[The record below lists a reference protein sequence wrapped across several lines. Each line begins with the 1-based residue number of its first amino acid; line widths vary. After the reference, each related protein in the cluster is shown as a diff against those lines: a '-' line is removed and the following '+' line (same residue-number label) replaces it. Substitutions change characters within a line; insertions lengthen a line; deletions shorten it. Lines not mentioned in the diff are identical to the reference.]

1 MESEE
6 FEEIVEPIAPVIE
19 TIDYYYIKSD
29 KTHIGNLLKMLSS
42 KYPIPEEV
50 MNLILKSRLA

>member
-1 MESEE
+1 MDLEE

-29 KTHIGNLLKMLSS
+29 KTRIGNLLKSLSS
-42 KYPIPEEV
+42 KYPISEEV
-50 MNLILKSRLA
+50 VTCLKMLLLA